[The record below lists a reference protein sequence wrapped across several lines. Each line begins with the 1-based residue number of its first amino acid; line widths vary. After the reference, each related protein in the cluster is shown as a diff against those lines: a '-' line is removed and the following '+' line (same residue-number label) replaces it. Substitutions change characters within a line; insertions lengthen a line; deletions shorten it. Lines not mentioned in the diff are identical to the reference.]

1 MIYTLLI
8 FVKQARM
15 SVVQS
20 SRTLMRVGAE
30 NVVGAHPSVGYRGDL
45 MRLGMEWWVRLV
57 NELDLDV
64 ASI

>member
-1 MIYTLLI
+1 
-8 FVKQARM
+8 M